1 MALAKSPN
9 FRANRPGY
17 CGRDSHD
24 DFWHLRPRR
33 PKGYAGHCV
42 IEVASW
48 PPDLVAWSRESP
60 ETRSPFYLEF
70 FGETEPLLDGS
81 FAEVVPARKGA
92 PGTDQGAPVYEYW
105 WTIAHGGA
113 PMRDSWWRRQFGQPQ
128 SARHPEPWEDLKATA
143 ARVYLYFPISAGWRI
158 KEQVASI
165 KYLSP
170 VREQNSWLK
179 QIGRDIQTLQ
189 PAVGDAA
196 SLAGLVPGGVAASK
210 WLTAVAKLK
219 ISSVPQGRKF
229 NWSVGKV
236 AFGSEVHGPMQ
247 GVMWQLPRTLF
258 ELIGGRLTG
267 SLAISFIPAPVQ
279 GQPESAPRQVNA
291 LAHAVLY
298 HQDGSESWLAPT
310 GTAESF
316 VELQISPQE
325 GPLDRGTRPLA
336 RTRKRG

>member
-1 MALAKSPN
+1 MRGGRLPLALAKSPN
-9 FRANRPGY
+9 CRANRPGY

-48 PPDLVAWSRESP
+48 PPDLVAWSCESP

-70 FGETEPLLDGS
+70 FGETEPLLDES

-105 WTIAHGGA
+105 WTIGHGGA
-113 PMRDSWWRRQFGQPQ
+113 PMRDPWWRRQFGQPQ
-128 SARHPEPWEDLKATA
+128 SASHPEPWEDLKATA
-143 ARVYLYFPISAGWRI
+143 ARVYLYFPISASWRI

-170 VREQNSWLK
+170 VREQNSWLAQVGK
-179 QIGRDIQTLQ
+179 GLQSLQ
-189 PAVGDAA
+189 PAVGDAGT
-196 SLAGLVPGGVAASK
+196 LAGLVPGGATASK
-210 WLTAVAKLK
+210 WMEAVAKLK
-219 ISSVPQGRKF
+219 ISSVPQTSKF

-236 AFGSEVHGPMQ
+236 TFGSPTHGPMQ
-247 GVMWQLPRTLF
+247 GVMWQLPRSLF
-258 ELIGGRLTG
+258 QLIGGRLTG
-267 SLAISFIPAPVQ
+267 GLAVSFIQAPVQ
-279 GQPESAPRQVNA
+279 GEPKSPPKPMGA

-298 HQDGSESWLAPT
+298 HKNGTESWMPATPT
-310 GTAESF
+310 GEGF
-316 VELQISPQE
+316 VELQLTPRLSPPVAKPEQ
-325 GPLDRGTRPLA
+325 
-336 RTRKRG
+336 